1 MSCEE
6 ESNQPAYCMVR
17 NYFITAFRNLT
28 NHKLYALINISGLM
42 VSMAVCLLIMLF
54 VRDELSY
61 NSFFQNSDRIY
72 RAWVKEDYGPDEQ
85 FFNTVTPTPLA
96 PALEANFPEVEKA
109 VRMGIFNDIVKKEE
123 ITQTEN
129 LTYVDPAFLALFDV
143 KIVRGVADLSGL
155 QQLILTEDAARK
167 YFGDTDPVGHPL
179 SVKVGNEF
187 LDFTVSGVAENP
199 PANSSFQYEILLPFE
214 VTQYLFTER
223 RRTSWFNVG
232 DETYV
237 LLREGVSPEMLEKKF
252 PAMIQQV
259 LGERYKKDTYTI
271 GLQPLTDIYLNADF
285 PGGLLPI
292 SDRKYTYILSAIAIF
307 ILTVASINFVTLAM
321 GRSVSRAKEVGV
333 RKVVGARRTQLMY
346 QFWSEAILVAAVA
359 MILGIVLAQICL
371 PFFNQMAGKTLAISF
386 DGPTIA
392 FLLGLALLIGTAAGS
407 YPAAILSGFSP
418 IAVLKGHIKVG
429 SEREFLRKGMVAFQ
443 FTLSIILVIGTLVMQ
458 RQLQYLQNKN
468 LGFDKEQIIVV
479 PQNMQANRR
488 QGFTQWLEEGRQR
501 KQILA
506 NELAALPT
514 VKSVALSTHTFGQNG
529 WMEIGATMENN
540 TYREF
545 NMNVVDANYVET
557 YGMEIVAGR
566 NFVKNNT
573 ADEQQGVLVN
583 ETLVKAFGLDDPVG
597 SSLPA
602 PFQQYQIIGVVK
614 DFNYRSLHSSI
625 EPTLM
630 VSNPAFIFENAENVD
645 FHGDPNPRISIKI
658 ITNDM
663 VHTLAEIKD
672 IWKRAAPGQQF
683 AFTFV
688 NQALDAQYRQEQR
701 LGKILGVTT
710 ILGIWI
716 ACLGLFGLST
726 LAVARRTKEIG
737 IRKVLGASVNNI
749 VLLIYKEFIWLLALA
764 LVIAFPVAYIAM
776 QRWLSDFAYRITIGT
791 DTFLLT
797 GLLIIVVSGGTIGYQ
812 SVKAAMLDPVKSLRD
827 E

>member
-1 MSCEE
+1 
-6 ESNQPAYCMVR
+6 
-17 NYFITAFRNLT
+17 
-28 NHKLYALINISGLM
+28 
-42 VSMAVCLLIMLF
+42 
-54 VRDELSY
+54 
-61 NSFFQNSDRIY
+61 
-72 RAWVKEDYGPDEQ
+72 
-85 FFNTVTPTPLA
+85 
-96 PALEANFPEVEKA
+96 
-109 VRMGIFNDIVKKEE
+109 
-123 ITQTEN
+123 
-129 LTYVDPAFLALFDV
+129 
-143 KIVRGVADLSGL
+143 
-155 QQLILTEDAARK
+155 
-167 YFGDTDPVGHPL
+167 
-179 SVKVGNEF
+179 
-187 LDFTVSGVAENP
+187 
-199 PANSSFQYEILLPFE
+199 
-214 VTQYLFTER
+214 
-223 RRTSWFNVG
+223 
-232 DETYV
+232 
-237 LLREGVSPEMLEKKF
+237 
-252 PAMIQQV
+252 
-259 LGERYKKDTYTI
+259 
-271 GLQPLTDIYLNADF
+271 
-285 PGGLLPI
+285 
-292 SDRKYTYILSAIAIF
+292 
-307 ILTVASINFVTLAM
+307 
-321 GRSVSRAKEVGV
+321 
-333 RKVVGARRTQLMY
+333 
-346 QFWSEAILVAAVA
+346 
-359 MILGIVLAQICL
+359 
-371 PFFNQMAGKTLAISF
+371 
-386 DGPTIA
+386 
-392 FLLGLALLIGTAAGS
+392 
-407 YPAAILSGFSP
+407 
-418 IAVLKGHIKVG
+418 
-429 SEREFLRKGMVAFQ
+429 
-443 FTLSIILVIGTLVMQ
+443 
-458 RQLQYLQNKN
+458 
-468 LGFDKEQIIVV
+468 
-479 PQNMQANRR
+479 
-488 QGFTQWLEEGRQR
+488 
-501 KQILA
+501 
-506 NELAALPT
+506 
-514 VKSVALSTHTFGQNG
+514 
-529 WMEIGATMENN
+529 MENN

-630 VSNPAFIFENAENVD
+630 VSNPAFIFKNAENVD

-764 LVIAFPVAYIAM
+764 LVIAIPVAYIAM

>member
-1 MSCEE
+1 ML
-6 ESNQPAYCMVR
+6 R

-28 NHKLYALINISGLM
+28 NHRLYAIINISGLM
-42 VSMAVCLLIMLF
+42 ISMAVCLLIMLF
-54 VRDELSY
+54 VKDELSY

-72 RAWVKEDYGPDEQ
+72 RAWVIEDYGPDEQ

-96 PALEANFPEVEKA
+96 PSLEANFPEIEKTA
-109 VRMGIFNDIVKKEE
+109 RMGIFNDVVKKDELS
-123 ITQTEN
+123 QTEN
-129 LTYVDPAFLALFDV
+129 ITYVDPAFLTLFDV
-143 KIVRGVADLSGL
+143 KIVRGTADLSSL

-167 YFGDTDPVGHPL
+167 YFGDTDPAGHPL

-199 PANSSFQYEILLPFE
+199 PANSSFQYKILVPFE
-214 VTQYLFTER
+214 ISKYLFTER
-223 RRTSWFNVG
+223 RLTSWFNVG

-252 PAMIQQV
+252 PTMIQQV

-292 SDRKYTYILSAIAIF
+292 SDRKYSYILSAIAIF
-307 ILTVASINFVTLAM
+307 ILTVAAINFVTLAI
-321 GRSVSRAKEVGV
+321 GRSVSRAKEVGI
-333 RKVVGARRTQLMY
+333 RKVAGARRTQLMY
-346 QFWSEAILVAAVA
+346 QFWSEAILVAGIAL
-359 MILGIVLAQICL
+359 ILGIVLAQICL

-392 FLLGLALLIGTAAGS
+392 FLLGLTLLIGTAAGS

-418 IAVLKGHIKVG
+418 IAVLKGRIKVG

-458 RQLQYLQNKN
+458 RQLHYLQNKN

-506 NELAALPT
+506 NELAALPA
-514 VKSVALSTHTFGQNG
+514 VKSVALSTYTFGQNG
-529 WMEIGATMENN
+529 WMEIGATMEND

-573 ADEQQGVLVN
+573 ADEQVLVN
-583 ETLVKAFGLDDPVG
+583 EAFVKAFGLDDPVG
-597 SSLPA
+597 STLPV
-602 PFQQYQIIGVVK
+602 PFQEYQIIGVVK

-630 VSNPAFIFENAENVD
+630 VSNPTFIFENAENVNYS
-645 FHGDPNPRISIKI
+645 GSPNPKISIKLA
-658 ITNDM
+658 THDM
-663 VHTLAEIKD
+663 TQTIAGIKA
-672 IWKRAAPGQQF
+672 IWKRAAPDQQF

-688 NQALDAQYRQEQR
+688 DQSLEAQYRQEQQ

-710 ILGIWI
+710 VLGIWI
-716 ACLGLFGLST
+716 ACLGLFGLTT
-726 LAVARRTKEIG
+726 LTVARRTKEIG

-749 VLLIYKEFIWLLALA
+749 VLLVYKEFIWLLLIAL
-764 LVIAFPVAYIAM
+764 LIAIPVAYTAM
-776 QRWLSDFAYRITIGT
+776 QQWLSDFAYRIHMGA
-791 DTFLLT
+791 DTFILT
-797 GLLIIVVSGGTIGYQ
+797 ALLIAVVAGVTIGYQ
-812 SVKAAMLDPVKSLRD
+812 SVKAALLDPVKSLRD